1 MVHDIYSYLITFD
14 MKFFAALLLTA
25 LLGFAAPLF
34 GPWWA
39 FALTAALVAVAIHQ
53 KPGKAFLAGFL
64 GLFLLHL
71 VLAWLKDSANEHIL
85 SIKIANVLPLGGSW
99 ITLLL
104 VTAFISGL
112 VSGLAALS
120 GSYLRKKSD

>member
-1 MVHDIYSYLITFD
+1 
-14 MKFFAALLLTA
+14 MKFLTALILTA

-34 GPWWA
+34 APWWS
-39 FALTAALVAVAIHQ
+39 FAVTSALVALAIHQ
-53 KPGKAFLAGFL
+53 KPLRAFLAGFT
-64 GLFLLHL
+64 GIFLLHL
-71 VLAWLKDSANEHIL
+71 VLAWVKDSANEHIL

-104 VTAFISGL
+104 VTAIVNGL

-120 GSYLRKKSD
+120 GSYLRKKPE

>member
-1 MVHDIYSYLITFD
+1 
-14 MKFFAALLLTA
+14 MKFLTAFILTA

-34 GPWWA
+34 TPWWG
-39 FALTAALVAVAIHQ
+39 FALTSALVAISIHQ
-53 KPGKAFLAGFL
+53 RPFKAFLAGFA
-64 GLFLLHL
+64 GIFMLHL

-99 ITLLL
+99 VTLLL
-104 VTAFISGL
+104 VTAIVNGL

-120 GSYLRKKSD
+120 GSYLRKKPE